1 MKLYINTILIFS
13 LLFWG
18 ALGRV
23 FKGCSKADDVAHAGN
38 YVKTLDHIPY
48 QTNYKTMGRYLTS
61 EAVIKDP
68 ILFKRNLEATE
79 IVDIKVINDLKMKDP
94 SIKKQVDNID
104 EKFLP
109 SERIAEYQKI
119 FEKHAKSINFHDY
132 KKLFKVVKL
141 ASKMKKFYIL
151 DGNVKDDNKEVPE
164 NYTYSKNG
172 FNVHIPKGFNE
183 ITSLQNPIIDKIW
196 MSDSAM
202 ITVYSFEKNDKKS
215 LEEWKNFKAENR
227 KILQLFESEERLINH
242 SVFCEGEKVYGS
254 LKILKQGNKIL
265 FVEVSFD
272 DHLSYI
278 DGRKDLLSKI

>member
-18 ALGRV
+18 TLGRV
-23 FKGCSKADDVAHAGN
+23 FKGCSKADDVAHAGS
-38 YVKTLDHIPY
+38 YVKSLDHIPY

-61 EAVIKDP
+61 EAVIKEP
-68 ILFKRNLEATE
+68 LLLKRNLEATE
-79 IVDIKVINDLKMKDP
+79 IVDTKVINDLKMKDP
-94 SIKKQVDNID
+94 SIKSQVDNID

-119 FEKHAKSINFHDY
+119 IEKHAKNINFHDY

-151 DGNVKDDNKEVPE
+151 DGNVKDDNKEVSE

-172 FNVHIPKGFNE
+172 FNVHVPKGFYE

-196 MSDSAM
+196 MSDNAM

-215 LEEWKNFKAENR
+215 LEQWKNFKGENR
-227 KILQLFESEERLINH
+227 KILQLFESDERLINH
-242 SVFCEGEKVYGS
+242 SVFFEGEKIYGS

-265 FVEVSFD
+265 FVEISFD